1 MSATDSYSLS
11 AMEYSEIFGTDL
23 KNSYTE
29 IRIASE
35 NLYDRELWLTSKDGN
50 PVKTRWLTSIE
61 YGDGVIK
68 VQFADK
74 IIPYLSNMS
83 KEYTKYRLSN
93 IAKLT
98 TPAHIRFYEFI
109 SQWKMSKNGIKEIS
123 IDQFKKVLGFKP
135 TDYPQTKIFKRNIL
149 KRAIHQVN
157 ETTDINVSYQD
168 IKKGRSITGF
178 KFFFGEDSITQVEL
192 EDAIA
197 DAKNKLM

>member
-1 MSATDSYSLS
+1 MSATDSYELT

-23 KNSYTE
+23 KNAYTE

-35 NLYDRELWLTSKDGN
+35 NLYDRELWLTSFEGN
-50 PVKTRWLTSIE
+50 KIKTRWLTSIE
-61 YGDGVIK
+61 YGDGMIK

-109 SQWKMSKNGIKEIS
+109 SQWRKSKNGIKEIS
-123 IDQFKKVLGFKP
+123 IDQFKEVLGFKP

-149 KRAIHQVN
+149 KRAIHQIN
-157 ETTDINVSYQD
+157 KTTDINVSYQD
-168 IKKGRSITGF
+168 IKEGRSITGF
-178 KFFFGEDSITQVEL
+178 RFFFGKDTLTQIEL
-192 EDAIA
+192 EDVIA
-197 DAKNKLM
+197 DAKKNLS